1 MSADGLLPSAHPGH
15 QGARR
20 GLVDPERGGRPE
32 PALLQ
37 VAGLV
42 KRFGALVVTDGVS
55 LQSSPGEIHALIGP
69 TGAGKTT
76 LAAQLSGHLRPD
88 AGRVM
93 FAGADVTT
101 LSTHR
106 CVARGLT
113 RSFQIARLFKSF
125 SVRENLAP
133 SVQARSGSSLAFW
146 RPVAAETALAEEA
159 GAPLLRLGIAHQ
171 ADALASTL
179 SHGEQRVLEIGLALA
194 TRPRL
199 LLLDEPMA
207 GVGPDE
213 LQRPVA
219 LIDSLHREAA
229 ILLVEHDMDA
239 VFRLADRITVLVNGA
254 VIASGPPASIR
265 QDPQVIAAYL
275 GDDLGSSLRGGP
287 SAGAGDG

>member
-1 MSADGLLPSAHPGH
+1 
-15 QGARR
+15 
-20 GLVDPERGGRPE
+20 
-32 PALLQ
+32 

-42 KRFGALVVTDGVS
+42 KRFGALVATDGVS
-55 LQSSPGEIHALIGP
+55 LQVSPGEIHALIGP

-88 AGRVM
+88 AGRVI

-106 CVARGLT
+106 CVARGLA
-113 RSFQIARLFKSF
+113 RSILITRLFKSF

-146 RPVAAETALAEEA
+146 RLVAAETALAEEA
-159 GAPLLRLGIAHQ
+159 DAPLLRLGIAHQ
-171 ADALASTL
+171 VDALASAL
-179 SHGEQRVLEIGLALA
+179 SHSEQRVLEIGLALA

-199 LLLDEPMA
+199 LLGEPMA
-207 GVGPDE
+207 GVGPGE
-213 LQRPVA
+213 SQRLVA
-219 LIDSLHREAA
+219 LIDSLRHEVA

-239 VFRLADRITVLVNGA
+239 VFRLADCITVLVNGT
-254 VIASGPPASIR
+254 VVASGPPASIR